1 MWLLKSLLDQN
12 SIVIYHKFNGDF
24 KSHINFGGQKE
35 DKGMM
40 CNITLYVYKSHNYM
54 KMGPNTSYFRIY

>member
-1 MWLLKSLLDQN
+1 MWLLKSPLDQN
-12 SIVIYHKFNGDF
+12 SIVIYRKFNGDF

-40 CNITLYVYKSHNYM
+40 CSITLFSFALKKVQK
-54 KMGPNTSYFRIY
+54 